1 MDSLRQDILYALR
14 WLGRSR
20 HFTLVA
26 VLTLAIGIG
35 GTTTMFSVI
44 HSVLLKPLPFE
55 QPDRLVAISQVWEGA
70 PTTMSAPNF
79 HDARDQSQAIESAA
93 AYREGEVTL
102 TGRGEPVRLQGVRVS
117 ASFFDVLRAQPALGR
132 VFRSDENAPG
142 KEKVAII
149 SQALWQ
155 QRFGGRRDVLDSFD
169 HSRRRPVHRRR
180 HHADRVLVSVRTRDL
195 GAVRA

>member
-44 HSVLLKPLPFE
+44 HAVLLKPLPFE

-70 PTTMSAPNF
+70 PTTMSAPTSTTP
-79 HDARDQSQAIESAA
+79 ATRA
-93 AYREGEVTL
+93 
-102 TGRGEPVRLQGVRVS
+102 GRSSPPRRT
-117 ASFFDVLRAQPALGR
+117 AK
-132 VFRSDENAPG
+132 G
-142 KEKVAII
+142 K
-149 SQALWQ
+149 
-155 QRFGGRRDVLDSFD
+155 
-169 HSRRRPVHRRR
+169 
-180 HHADRVLVSVRTRDL
+180 
-195 GAVRA
+195 